1 MLKHI
6 IEYTVKSLVEFPDQ
20 VSIVS
25 TMQDSKEVFEIRVS
39 TQDIGKVIGKDGQT
53 IRAVRMLL
61 YSMIPQGQEIEITVA
76 K

>member
-25 TMQDSKEVFEIRVS
+25 TIQDSKEIFEIRVS

>member
-20 VSIVS
+20 VSIGS
-25 TMQDSKEVFEIRVS
+25 SLQGSKEVFEIRVN

-53 IRAVRMLL
+53 IRAIRMLL
-61 YSMIPQGQEIEITVA
+61 YSVIPQGQEIEITVA

>member
-25 TMQDSKEVFEIRVS
+25 SIQDSKELFEIRVN

>member
-20 VSIVS
+20 VDIVS
-25 TMQDSKEVFEIRVS
+25 TVQGSKELFEIRVN

-53 IRAVRMLL
+53 IRAIRMLL
-61 YSMIPQGQEIEITVA
+61 YSMIPQGQDVEITVA

>member
-25 TMQDSKEVFEIRVS
+25 SAQGSKEVFEIRVN

-53 IRAVRMLL
+53 IRAMRMLM

>member
-20 VSIVS
+20 VSIINS
-25 TMQDSKEVFEIRVS
+25 IQGSKELFEIRVS

-53 IRAVRMLL
+53 IRALRMLL
-61 YSMIPQGQEIEITVA
+61 YSLIPQGQEIEITVA

>member
-20 VSIVS
+20 VSIAS
-25 TMQDSKEVFEIRVS
+25 SIQDSKEIFEIRVNN
-39 TQDIGKVIGKDGQT
+39 QDIGKVIGKDGQT
-53 IRAVRMLL
+53 IRAIRMLL
-61 YSMIPQGQEIEITVA
+61 YSMIPQGQEIEVTVA

>member
-20 VSIVS
+20 VSITS
-25 TMQDSKEVFEIRVS
+25 TMQDSKELFEIRVS

-61 YSMIPQGQEIEITVA
+61 YSLIPQGQEIEITVA

>member
-25 TMQDSKEVFEIRVS
+25 TVQDSKELFEIRVS
-39 TQDIGKVIGKDGQT
+39 PQDIGKVIGKDGQT

>member
-6 IEYTVKSLVEFPDQ
+6 IEYTVKSLVEFPEQ

-25 TMQDSKEVFEIRVS
+25 TVQDSKEHFEIRVS
-39 TQDIGKVIGKDGQT
+39 SQDIGKVIGKDGQT

>member
-20 VSIVS
+20 VEIVS
-25 TMQDSKEVFEIRVS
+25 TTQGSKELFEIRVS
-39 TQDIGKVIGKDGQT
+39 VQDIGKVIGKDGQT
-53 IRAVRMLL
+53 IRAVRMLV
-61 YSMIPQGQEIEITVA
+61 YSMIPQGQDIEITVA